1 MGDDKTNGNEM
12 DSDKMGGGEMGGYK
26 MGYGETGGEAD
37 FYAALAG
44 YRDDS
49 GLESERRLYGA
60 LKALK
65 LYVPLEAA
73 PLPLGT
79 ALLRAAPLGAAA
91 GRKRFV
97 TARKNGNE
105 EYVPAFT
112 SLREYDKMPVL
123 RAAGTG
129 AGSAAGPSA
138 GANTGADSGASNG
151 YNAGAN
157 TGASAG
163 TSTGIGAGADSGADA
178 SPSVD
183 AGASTGASSNA
194 RAGAG
199 PNAGITPSAGA
210 NAASGPNAGTS
221 ESASAGRAKYAAE
234 YALLSFDTLKH
245 MLLDDGR
252 KIEGIVVNPHGQ
264 AALFPLEAIMRA
276 DSVTSGMSVQKT
288 DGVMGEMYLGAPK
301 SYPAGLAPA
310 LRKFLGGRPEVRRVS
325 LYRAKRKMADRAHW
339 LFLVFFAGRK
349 IDLFPELAKLI
360 QRFMKPG
367 EVFELVQGTEG
378 MVETQ
383 KAERS
388 AIYEK

>member
-1 MGDDKTNGNEM
+1 MRGDKTNGNEM
-12 DSDKMGGGEMGGYK
+12 DSDKTGGGEMGGDK
-26 MGYGETGGEAD
+26 MSYGETGGEAD
-37 FYAALAG
+37 FYTALAG

-73 PLPLGT
+73 PLIAAP
-79 ALLRAAPLGAAA
+79 LRAAPLGAAA

-97 TARKNGNE
+97 TARKNGDE

-112 SLREYDKMPVL
+112 SLREYDKMPAL
-123 RAAGTG
+123 R
-129 AGSAAGPSA
+129 
-138 GANTGADSGASNG
+138 
-151 YNAGAN
+151 
-157 TGASAG
+157 
-163 TSTGIGAGADSGADA
+163 
-178 SPSVD
+178 
-183 AGASTGASSNA
+183 ASTG
-194 RAGAG
+194 
-199 PNAGITPSAGA
+199 
-210 NAASGPNAGTS
+210 
-221 ESASAGRAKYAAE
+221 ASAGRAKYAAE
-234 YALLSFDTLKH
+234 YALLPFDTLKH

-301 SYPAGLAPA
+301 SYPAGLAQA

-349 IDLFPELAKLI
+349 IDLFPELARLI

-367 EVFELVQGTEG
+367 EVFELVQGTDS
-378 MVETQ
+378 MTETQ